1 MQREDTGRVQHR
13 EAGSR
18 NIITHTGTDRCQRNC
33 FVEPAKDIPP
43 QSATGAAASVGC
55 SQDTRARHFA
65 DEQWRFASTAGKY
78 VRRLAMTLSLAV
90 ANILALSA
98 PIAEMDTTIEKI
110 RPPQEPR
117 MLRANS

>member
-1 MQREDTGRVQHR
+1 MD
-13 EAGSR
+13 
-18 NIITHTGTDRCQRNC
+18 
-33 FVEPAKDIPP
+33 PAKDI
-43 QSATGAAASVGC
+43 AAARNGRGSIRKLLSRYSG
-55 SQDTRARHFA
+55 SSLA

-90 ANILALSA
+90 ANMLALSA